1 MKKII
6 SIVSIVL
13 VVGLIAFFGV
23 LIFKSSNV
31 EAIEIV
37 GDIQTIYFVDSSN
50 EVNFNE
56 AELKITYKDGTV
68 KVKPLSTDL
77 VDISFFSTS
86 VENNGTMKISYKS
99 QDIEVGYSVINKGL
113 YYLSDKNVKTYDGS
127 NITESNSGDLVA
139 GVNANGEDIT
149 TSDEM
154 IYFGDDGVCDYYY
167 KDAVNGSS
175 NWVLINGN
183 NNSDYYYKII
193 GNTIN
198 VHLGEERVLNLSA
211 SYSKYGTLTL
221 NCIEKQYADS
231 LNDFAKTKTTMSF
244 KYYEMKGNRTFN
256 KVTVYCPETIRF
268 AKNSKFSDSSLD
280 IYLVVNYV
288 NDSFMK
294 TVYVKF
300 NETMFNTANEFDT
313 SIVTTNKKAKCH
325 FNGVQFEL
333 SYRVY

>member
-6 SIVSIVL
+6 SIVLIVL
-13 VVGLIAFFGV
+13 AVGLIAFFSV
-23 LIFKSSNV
+23 MVIKSSNV

-37 GDIQTIYFVDSSN
+37 GEIQTIYFVDSSN

-56 AELKITYKDGTV
+56 AELKVTYKDGTV
-68 KVKPLSTDL
+68 KVKPLSTKL
-77 VDISFFSTS
+77 VDVSFFSTS

-99 QDIEVGYSVINKGL
+99 KEIEVPYSVINKGL
-113 YYLSDKNVKTYDGS
+113 YYLSERITKNYDGT
-127 NITESNSGDLVA
+127 NVTESNSGDLVA

-167 KDAVNGSS
+167 KTDVNGSN

-183 NNSDYYYKII
+183 NNKDYYKIS
-193 GNTIN
+193 GDTIN
-198 VHLGEERVLNLSA
+198 VHLGEKRVLNLVA
-211 SYSKYGTLTL
+211 NHPKQGAFTLDCVENKYAEG
-221 NCIEKQYADS
+221 S
-231 LNDFAKTKTTMSF
+231 NDFIKSKTSMSF
-244 KYYEMKGNRTFN
+244 SYYNMKGNRTFN
-256 KVTVYCPETIRF
+256 TVSVYCPETIRF

-288 NDSFMK
+288 NDDFMK

-300 NETMFNTANEFDT
+300 NETMFNTENEFNT
-313 SIVTTNKKAKCH
+313 STVTSTKRKAKCH

-333 SYRVY
+333 AYTVY